1 MKNSFILEIGIY
13 QVSKHGNQVCG
24 DSFQTRRIRSE
35 NRYVAVLSDGLGSGI
50 KANVLSTLAASMA
63 VNFTV
68 MREPIERAANVML
81 ETLPLDSKRS
91 IGYSTFTILDIDNSG
106 EVDAVEFGNPP
117 MILVR
122 EDKCLKIKREA
133 AILSGNFSGKKMYR
147 SAFMLEQEDRLI
159 LMSDGV
165 SQSGI
170 GNESMPFGWE
180 LSGVEEYI
188 MAILKEKKNIS
199 AQELSTKIVKKSIAN
214 DIYKPKDDISCA
226 VVYFRRPRRLLL
238 MSGPPFHESKDAYM
252 GSLVKNFDGKKIIC
266 GGTTS
271 LIVSRELGRE
281 IETDLDWDNIN
292 KGLPPTSKME
302 GVDLI
307 TEGVLTLSK
316 VVDGLKSYQLSTIS
330 SQLGND
336 PASEIIKIMLNS
348 DIIDI
353 VVGTKINVAH
363 QDPSLPV
370 ELEIRRNVMKKI
382 AQLLENKFM
391 KEVRIEFI

>member
-1 MKNSFILEIGIY
+1 MKNNFILEIGVY
-13 QVSKHGNQVCG
+13 QVSKYGNQVCG

-106 EVDAVEFGNPP
+106 DVDAVEFGNPP

-122 EDKCLKIKREA
+122 DGECRRVKRETCV
-133 AILSGNFSGKKMYR
+133 LSGNFSGKKMYK
-147 SAFMLEQEDRLI
+147 SSFMLEQGDRLI

-180 LSGVEEYI
+180 QSGVEEYVTETI
-188 MAILKEKKNIS
+188 KSKGNVS
-199 AQELSTKIVKKSIAN
+199 AQDLATKIVKKSIAN

-226 VVYFRRPRRLLL
+226 VVYFRRPRKLLL
-238 MSGPPFHESKDAYM
+238 MSGPPFHESKDSYM
-252 GSLVKNFDGKKIIC
+252 GSMVKNFDGKKIIC

-271 LIVSRELGRE
+271 LIVSRELGIE

-302 GVDLI
+302 GVDLV

-316 VVDGLKSYQLSTIS
+316 VVDGLKNYQFLTQNN
-330 SQLGND
+330 QLGND
-336 PASEIIKIMLNS
+336 PASEIIKLMLNS

-382 AQLLENKFM
+382 AQLLEDKFM

>member
-1 MKNSFILEIGIY
+1 MKNNFILEIGVY

-106 EVDAVEFGNPP
+106 DVDAVEFGNPP

-122 EDKCLKIKREA
+122 DGECRRVKRETCV
-133 AILSGNFSGKKMYR
+133 LSGNFSGKKMYK
-147 SAFMLEQEDRLI
+147 SSFMLKQGDRLI

-180 LSGVEEYI
+180 QSGVEEYVTETI
-188 MAILKEKKNIS
+188 KSKGNVS
-199 AQELSTKIVKKSIAN
+199 AQDLATKIVKKSIAN

-226 VVYFRRPRRLLL
+226 VVYFRRPRKLLL
-238 MSGPPFHESKDAYM
+238 MSGPPFHESKDSYM
-252 GSLVKNFDGKKIIC
+252 GNIVKNFDGKKIIC

-302 GVDLI
+302 GVDLV

-316 VVDGLKSYQLSTIS
+316 VVDGLKNYQFLTQNN
-330 SQLGND
+330 QLGND
-336 PASEIIKIMLNS
+336 PASEIIKLMLNS

-382 AQLLENKFM
+382 AHLLEDKFM